1 MKPVPTL
8 IRMAVTLVVVLAA
21 LLAARW
27 MWVHYQLAPWT
38 RDGRVRADVAQV
50 APDVS
55 GLVTEVD
62 VIDNQPVR
70 GGQPLFV
77 IDRPRFALALAQ
89 ADATLRQTGANLAQ
103 ADAAILAQTTAL
115 AQARREDA
123 RNRGLG
129 DLTSAEAVEQ
139 GGTRVAQ
146 LQAAVA
152 QARAAK
158 AQAQAAQAQATS
170 ARDIAR
176 LNLARTTVVAPVDGV
191 AANVQLRPG
200 DYLAAGRPAF
210 GIVDAASLHVDGY
223 FEETKLA
230 RIRVGDRVTVQLMGD
245 HRRLEGHV
253 VSIAPGIEDR
263 ERGPSGDLLANVN
276 PTFSWVRLAQR
287 VPVRVRLDEPPPD
300 LRLIAGRTA
309 TVVVHSS
316 VPVPRGEQGLWPW

>member
-8 IRMAVTLVVVLAA
+8 IRMAVTLVVVIAA

-27 MWVHYQLAPWT
+27 MWIHYQLAPWT

-50 APDVS
+50 SPDVT
-55 GLVTEVD
+55 GFVTEVD
-62 VIDNQPVR
+62 VRDNAPVR
-70 GGQPLFV
+70 KGQLLFV
-77 IDRPRFALALAQ
+77 VDRPRFQLALEQ
-89 ADATLRQTGANLAQ
+89 ADAAFAQTGANLRQ

-115 AQARREDA
+115 AQARREDV
-123 RNRGLG
+123 RNRKLG

-139 GGTRVAQ
+139 GATRVAQ

-158 AQAQAAQAQATS
+158 AQAQAAQGQAIA
-170 ARDIAR
+170 ARDTAR
-176 LNLARTTVVAPVDGV
+176 LNLARTTVYAPVDGV
-191 AANVQLRPG
+191 AANVELRPG

-230 RIRVGDRVTVQLMGD
+230 RIHVGDRVTLQLMGD
-245 HRRLEGHV
+245 HRRLAGHV
-253 VSIAPGIEDR
+253 ESIAPGIEDR
-263 ERGPSGDLLANVN
+263 ERGPSGNLLPNIN

-287 VPVRVRLDEPPPD
+287 IPVRIRLDQPPPD
-300 LRLIAGRTA
+300 VRLIAGRTA

-316 VPVPRGEQGLWPW
+316 TPVPRSEQGLWPW